1 MVQITTLFSSA
12 AAILLFGAV
21 GTCQQQWGGPV
32 NRAIVEQQ
40 LSDLK
45 AANVIP
51 EVLPEFEPTSF
62 IKLMYDD
69 KPVVNAGDVIYP
81 HQAVN
86 PPHVWFPAPRE
97 DAHYTLVLV
106 DADAHVP
113 LVRHWIVENV
123 PGGKPGSSIRDNIP
137 YTPYHGPTPP
147 ALTGKHRYVFALYEQ
162 PMVNQSLVPPIVGD
176 PDRHRAFFDL
186 DKFVTE
192 NDLTLVAATY
202 VQAEHEEGYEGRG
215 RAPSSVLAAAS
226 SSSVGAS
233 SMMSSASAS
242 AAPSSAV

>member
-1 MVQITTLFSSA
+1 MQQQQSTQS
-12 AAILLFGAV
+12 AILLFGAM

-45 AANVIP
+45 EAKVIP
-51 EVLPEFEPTSF
+51 DVLPEFEPTSF

-69 KPVVNAGDVIYP
+69 KPVVNAGDVIFP
-81 HQAVN
+81 HQATK
-86 PPHVWFPAPRE
+86 PPHVWFPAPSE

-106 DADAHVP
+106 DADANVP

-123 PGGKPGSSIRDNIP
+123 PGNIRDNIP

-162 PMVNQSLVPPIVGD
+162 PMVNQTLVPPIVGD

-186 DKFVTE
+186 HKFANE
-192 NDLTLVAATY
+192 NSLTLVAATY
-202 VQAEHEEGYEGRG
+202 VQAEHEDGYEGRG
-215 RAPSSVLAAAS
+215 RAPSSVLAAAAS
-226 SSSVGAS
+226 SSNAANAEAS
-233 SMMSSASAS
+233 NISMMSSASA
-242 AAPSSAV
+242 APSAV